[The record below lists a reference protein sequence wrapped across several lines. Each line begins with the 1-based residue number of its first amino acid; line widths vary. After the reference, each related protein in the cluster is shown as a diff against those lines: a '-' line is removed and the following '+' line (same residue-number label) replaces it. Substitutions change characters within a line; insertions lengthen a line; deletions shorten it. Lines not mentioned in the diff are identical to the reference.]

1 VKIYV
6 DDKAPKEY
14 MFRPG
19 SRPQWEA
26 KEGFYV
32 MVGNASGIEFDLN
45 GKVYRNLG
53 KEGDVVRLR
62 LPDDFERQ
70 IREE

>member
-1 VKIYV
+1 MF
-6 DDKAPKEY
+6 KA
-14 MFRPG
+14 G

-45 GKVYRNLG
+45 GKVYRDFG
-53 KEGDVVRLR
+53 KEGDVVHLR
-62 LPDDFERQ
+62 FPESFNRQ
-70 IREE
+70 TLEE